1 MARRA
6 AELLGQGAKT
16 SDLFD
21 AAKAGDPAATVWLT
35 ETQEYVAMALA
46 DMAALLDPEAVVFGG
61 GVAMA
66 QGEWFLGP
74 VRDLALRCV
83 PGKPRII
90 LSSLGED
97 AQIIGAVRLAL
108 DRVRAG

>member
-1 MARRA
+1 MRA
-6 AELLGQGAKT
+6 
-16 SDLFD
+16 SPDLSASFAF
-21 AAKAGDPAATVWLT
+21 AALALAGEAAATAWLT

-46 DMAALLDPEAVVFGG
+46 DMAALLDPEAIIFGG

-74 VRDLALRCV
+74 VRDMALRCV

-97 AQIIGAVRLAL
+97 AQLLGAVRLAL
-108 DRVRAG
+108 DRLVAR